1 METKKLTNPKYMTY
15 LLVLSWLVYT
25 AGYIARLNY
34 GAVMP
39 EIIKSAGLSMTS
51 AGFISTGGTIFYAF
65 GQIISGILGDR
76 FSPRY
81 VMFGGIFTTS
91 LCNMLMALL
100 PIDFFFPVWCVNG
113 LAQAMLWPPMLRI
126 FTESYRKKDLSKMYV
141 RVSTSNTVGTLLVY
155 LLAFLFV
162 FLGNWKLLFIFSSV
176 LGFCVSF
183 LWLSGMKKIE
193 SHRASFGKF
202 EETTEVQKETVLEG
216 FSIKTLVSAGIIL
229 ITLATLLHGA
239 LKESVTLWMPT
250 FIMDTFHLPSELSIL
265 LTIIMPIFSML
276 CLYLS
281 TFLNDKV
288 FKNEAKTSLFFFIAA
303 LVGSIGIR
311 LFPTQ
316 SPILALLFGTIITS
330 SMYGAN
336 LMLITA
342 IPGFFSKYGKAAT
355 LTGFLN
361 ACAYGGTALSSVG
374 IGALSDRFGWNA
386 SLTAWICI
394 AGLGVILC
402 AFSIPRWTKFLKE
415 V

>member
-1 METKKLTNPKYMTY
+1 METKKLTDPKYMNY
-15 LLVLSWLVYT
+15 LLILSWFVYT

-39 EIIKSAGLSMTS
+39 EIINATGITKTSAGLV
-51 AGFISTGGTIFYAF
+51 STGATVFYAL
-65 GQIISGILGDR
+65 GQIASGILGDR

-81 VMFGGIFTTS
+81 VMFCGIFTTS
-91 LCNMLMALL
+91 LCNLLMAFVPMELRL
-100 PIDFFFPVWCVNG
+100 PVWCVNG

-126 FTESYRKKDLSKMYV
+126 FTESYRRKDLSKIYV
-141 RVSTSNTVGTLLVY
+141 RVSTSNTVGTIFVY

-162 FLGNWKLLFIFSSV
+162 MMGSWKLIFIFSSL
-176 LGFCVSF
+176 LGFSVSF
-183 LWLSGMKKIE
+183 LWLTGMKKIE
-193 SHRASFGKF
+193 EHLEAYGEY
-202 EETTEVQKETVLEG
+202 EEKTEEQKCLSAKG
-216 FSIKTLVSAGIIL
+216 FSFKILLSAGIIY

-250 FIMDTFHLPSELSIL
+250 FIMDTFHLDSQVSIL
-265 LTIIMPIFSML
+265 LTVVMPIFSML
-276 CLYLS
+276 CLYLA
-281 TFLNDKV
+281 TFLNDKI

-303 LVGSIGIR
+303 LLGSIGIR

-316 SPILALLFGTIITS
+316 SPALSLSFGTIITS

-374 IGALSDRFGWNA
+374 IGALSDSFGWNA
-386 SLTAWICI
+386 SLYAWIGI
-394 AGLGVILC
+394 AALGVFLCIL
-402 AFSIPRWTKFLKE
+402 SLPGWTKFKKT